1 MWRIL
6 AASIIGIVFG
16 AIAAGCQNGNVS
28 AGNSAIV
35 DNPPTIVSSPL
46 PIAPASGMVIIHT
59 VQRGENLFR
68 IARLYGTSVEAITK
82 ANHIADPKMIQV
94 GQKLIIPP
102 IQATTEP
109 EPTDIPIPTLTLT
122 PTSTPP
128 LITLTP
134 IVSTTTQATNGT
146 PPPPPDNVNG
156 VKIDTFVV
164 MPPAVQE
171 NMRRIFATGQA
182 LGRNPRAFSKVG
194 DSTIENPHFLARFDS
209 GPYNLADY
217 AYLQPVIDYF
227 HGSFSRQGMAV
238 RRGLHSWSV
247 LNPAWAD
254 KDNCEP
260 NESPLACEFR
270 LNNPSLVLIRLGSN
284 DVGAPELFKQSVQN
298 VITYSIESG
307 VIPVIGTKADR
318 HEGPGNINN
327 NILRELAAANNL
339 PLWDFDLVADTLP
352 NHGLA
357 SDDDTHMSFF
367 YAHDYSLP
375 EAFTK
380 GHAVHNLTAL
390 IVLDRIRKVLTPPN

>member
-1 MWRIL
+1 MRRIL
-6 AASIIGIVFG
+6 AASIIGIVIS
-16 AIAAGCQNGNVS
+16 AMAAGCQNGNVS
-28 AGNSAIV
+28 ASSSAIA
-35 DNPPTIVSSPL
+35 DNQPTMVSSPL

-59 VQRGENLFR
+59 VQRGENLYR

-109 EPTDIPIPTLTLT
+109 EPTDIPTPTPTLT
-122 PTSTPP
+122 PTSTSLPV
-128 LITLTP
+128 TLAP
-134 IVSTTTQATNGT
+134 IVYTTTNGT
-146 PPPPPDNVNG
+146 PPPPPDNVNS
-156 VKIDTFVV
+156 VKVDTFVV
-164 MPPAVQE
+164 MPPVVQE
-171 NMRRIFATGQA
+171 NMRKIFASGQV
-182 LGRNPRAFSKVG
+182 LGRNARAFSKVG

-209 GPYNLADY
+209 GPYNLANY

-298 VITYSIESG
+298 VISYSIENG
-307 VIPVIGTKADR
+307 VVPIIGTKADR

-327 NILRELAAANNL
+327 NILRELAASNNV

-357 SDDDTHMSFF
+357 SDDDTHMSLF

>member
-1 MWRIL
+1 MRRIL
-6 AASIIGIVFG
+6 AASIIGIVIS
-16 AIAAGCQNGNVS
+16 AMAAGCQNGNVS
-28 AGNSAIV
+28 ANNSAIA
-35 DNPPTIVSSPL
+35 DNQPTIVSSPL
-46 PIAPASGMVIIHT
+46 PIVPASGMVIIHT

-82 ANHIADPKMIQV
+82 ANHIADPKMIQA

-109 EPTDIPIPTLTLT
+109 EPTDIPTPTPTFT
-122 PTSTPP
+122 PTSTTLP
-128 LITLTP
+128 ITLAP
-134 IVSTTTQATNGT
+134 IVYTTTNGT

-156 VKIDTFVV
+156 VKVDTFVV
-164 MPPAVQE
+164 MPPVVQE
-171 NMRRIFATGQA
+171 NMRKIFAAGQV
-182 LGRNPRAFSKVG
+182 LGRNARAFSKVG

-298 VITYSIESG
+298 VISYSIENG
-307 VIPVIGTKADR
+307 VVPIIGTKADR

-327 NILRELAAANNL
+327 NILRELAASNNI

>member
-1 MWRIL
+1 MRRIL
-6 AASIIGIVFG
+6 AASIIGIVIS
-16 AIAAGCQNGNVS
+16 AMAGCQNGNVS
-28 AGNSAIV
+28 ASSSAIA
-35 DNPPTIVSSPL
+35 DNQPTIVSSPL

-109 EPTDIPIPTLTLT
+109 EPTDIPTPTPTLT
-122 PTSTPP
+122 PTSTPLP
-128 LITLTP
+128 ITLAP
-134 IVSTTTQATNGT
+134 IVYTTTNGT
-146 PPPPPDNVNG
+146 PPPPPDNVNS
-156 VKIDTFVV
+156 VKVDTFVV
-164 MPPAVQE
+164 MPPVVQE
-171 NMRRIFATGQA
+171 NMRKIFASGQV
-182 LGRNPRAFSKVG
+182 LGRNARAFSKVG

-209 GPYNLADY
+209 GPYNLANY

-298 VITYSIESG
+298 VISYSIENG
-307 VIPVIGTKADR
+307 VVPVIGTKADR

-327 NILRELAAANNL
+327 NILRELAASNNV

>member
-1 MWRIL
+1 MRRIL
-6 AASIIGIVFG
+6 AASIIGIVIS
-16 AIAAGCQNGNVS
+16 AMAGCQNGNVS
-28 AGNSAIV
+28 ASNSAIA
-35 DNPPTIVSSPL
+35 DNQPTIVSSPF

-109 EPTDIPIPTLTLT
+109 EPTDIPTPTPTLT
-122 PTSTPP
+122 PTSTPLP
-128 LITLTP
+128 ITLAP
-134 IVSTTTQATNGT
+134 IVYTTNGT

-156 VKIDTFVV
+156 VKVDTFVV
-164 MPPAVQE
+164 MPPVVQE
-171 NMRRIFATGQA
+171 NMRKIFASGQV
-182 LGRNPRAFSKVG
+182 LGRNARAFSKVG

-298 VITYSIESG
+298 VISYSIENG
-307 VIPVIGTKADR
+307 VVPIIGTKADR

-327 NILRELAAANNL
+327 NILRELAASNNI

>member
-1 MWRIL
+1 MRRIL
-6 AASIIGIVFG
+6 LASIIGIVLG
-16 AIAAGCQNGNVS
+16 AIAASCQNGNVS
-28 AGNSAIV
+28 ASSSAIA
-35 DNPPTIVSSPL
+35 DNQPTIVSTPVPS
-46 PIAPASGMVIIHT
+46 APASGMVIIHT

-109 EPTDIPIPTLTLT
+109 EPTDIPTPT
-122 PTSTPP
+122 PTSAPTATPLP
-128 LITLTP
+128 ITLAP
-134 IVSTTTQATNGT
+134 IVYTTTNGT

-156 VKIDTFVV
+156 VKVDTFVV
-164 MPPAVQE
+164 MPPVVQE
-171 NMRRIFATGQA
+171 NMRRIFAAGQP

-298 VITYSIESG
+298 VISYSIENG
-307 VIPVIGTKADR
+307 VVPVIGTKADR

-327 NILRELAAANNL
+327 NILRELAASNNI

-390 IVLDRIRKVLTPPN
+390 IMLDRIRKVLTPPGN

>member
-1 MWRIL
+1 MRRIL
-6 AASIIGIVFG
+6 AASIIGILLS
-16 AIAAGCQNGNVS
+16 AMAAGCQNDNVS
-28 AGNSAIV
+28 ASSSAIA
-35 DNPPTIVSSPL
+35 DNQPTMVSSPL

-109 EPTDIPIPTLTLT
+109 EPTDIPTPTPTLT
-122 PTSTPP
+122 PTSTPLP
-128 LITLTP
+128 ITLAP
-134 IVSTTTQATNGT
+134 IVYTTTNGT

-156 VKIDTFVV
+156 VKVDTFVV
-164 MPPAVQE
+164 MPPVVQE
-171 NMRRIFATGQA
+171 NMRKIFASGQV
-182 LGRNPRAFSKVG
+182 LGRNARAFSKVG

-209 GPYNLADY
+209 GPYNLANY

-307 VIPVIGTKADR
+307 VVPIIGTKADR